1 MPYDF
6 ITLKRSV
13 LSGSLSRE
21 DPSTKWLFVTL
32 ILESTEGLVVATVDH
47 LCRMSGLTEPLV
59 RSGLEALQRPDP
71 DSTSPEHEGRRILVD
86 NTRRNTYRIV
96 NFDRYQPRLVNRTK
110 NVKRDLLD
118 PETGSVIPRTL
129 PSGQA
134 NPAYEREYKRS
145 VRAENRSETGR
156 DIHSVHSVHTN
167 HQRKG
172 NQRERKEK
180 EDSLPYSPS
189 GTSGATSTK
198 RPKALQ
204 KGNPENAESWARFDA
219 VYPRPSNGRKLERA
233 DARLT
238 WDLLVEDG
246 EDMEKVI
253 EGAIRYREWIKAL
266 DKFQYVA
273 MMTTWFNQRRWEE
286 GYDIDPSSDEGKRI
300 TEQREAV
307 LRERRSEHLGKFKDQ
322 YEAFIQHLAEEATS
336 TPEYIALWR
345 TETEALLEKR
355 KRLGM
360 TGAIRIVEKAL
371 SDPEEGRR
379 DRVQKWRSKAEA
391 EKTLPTFWQWDQQFN
406 QEDRDTP

>member
-21 DPSTKWLFVTL
+21 DPATKWLFVTL

-47 LCRMSGLTEPLV
+47 LCRMSGLTEPQV
-59 RSGLEALQRPDP
+59 RIGLEALQRPDP
-71 DSTSPEHEGRRILVD
+71 DSTSPEHDGRRILVD

-118 PETGSVIPRTL
+118 SETGIVIPRTL

-156 DIHSVHSVHTN
+156 DVHSVHSVHTN

-180 EDSLPYSPS
+180 EDNPPYSPS
-189 GTSGATSTK
+189 GTSKAFSGRK
-198 RPKALQ
+198 PKALQ
-204 KGNPENAESWARFDA
+204 KGNPENAESWKRFDE

-238 WDLLVEDG
+238 WDLLADDG
-246 EDMEKVI
+246 EDMDKI
-253 EGAIRYREWIKAL
+253 AEGAKRYRDWIEAL
-266 DKFQYVA
+266 DKFEYVA
-273 MMTTWFNQRRWEE
+273 MMTTWLNQRRWEE
-286 GYDIDPSSDEGKRI
+286 SYHIDPNSEDGKKI
-300 TEQREAV
+300 AAKAEAIR
-307 LRERRSEHLGKFKDQ
+307 RERRSAHQAKFKAQ
-322 YEAFIQHLAEEATS
+322 YDAFVERLALEATS
-336 TPEYIALWR
+336 TPEYVAAWKKEQE
-345 TETEALLEKR
+345 ETQEKR

-360 TGAIRIVEKAL
+360 TGAIKMIEKAL
-371 SDPEEGRR
+371 SDQEEGKF
-379 DRVQKWRSKAEA
+379 DRIRKWIADQEA
-391 EKTLPTFWQWDQQFN
+391 SRALPTFWEWDQQFN
-406 QEDRDTP
+406 QESRDTP

>member
-47 LCRMSGLTEPLV
+47 LCRMAGLTEAEV
-59 RSGLEALQRPDP
+59 RSGLEALQKPDP
-71 DSTSPEHEGRRILVD
+71 DSTSPEHDGRRILVD

-118 PETGSVIPRTL
+118 PETGSVLPRTL

-145 VRAENRSETGR
+145 VRAENRSETGQG
-156 DIHSVHSVHTN
+156 VHSVHGVHTS

-180 EDSLPYSPS
+180 EDNSPYSPS
-189 GTSGATSTK
+189 GTTEASSARK
-198 RPKALQ
+198 PKALQ
-204 KGNPENAESWARFDA
+204 KGNPENAESWKRFDE
-219 VYPRPSNGRKLERA
+219 VYPRPYNGRKLERA

-238 WDLLVEDG
+238 WDLLAEDG
-246 EDMEKVI
+246 EDMDQIV
-253 EGAIRYREWIKAL
+253 EGAKRYAKWIESL
-266 DKFQYVA
+266 EKFEYVK
-273 MMTTWFNQRRWEE
+273 MMTTWLNAREWEE
-286 GYDIDPSSDEGKRI
+286 AYYIHPNSEDGRKIAARA
-300 TEQREAV
+300 EAI
-307 LRERRSEHLGKFKDQ
+307 LRERRSAHQAKYKAQ
-322 YEAFIQHLAEEATS
+322 YDAFVVRLALEATS
-336 TPEYIALWR
+336 TPEYVAAW
-345 TETEALLEKR
+345 TKEQEETLEKR

-360 TGAIRIVEKAL
+360 VGAVKTIEKSLA
-371 SDPEEGRR
+371 DPEVGSR
-379 DRVQKWRSKAEA
+379 DRVQKWIADQEGSRA
-391 EKTLPTFWQWDQQFN
+391 LPTFWEWDQQFN
-406 QEDRDTP
+406 RESHDTP